1 MGSIE
6 SGLKNFGVH
15 TKYNDPKI
23 QLDTYQ
29 FDLKTADVILN
40 DPTAEYYESQGV
52 WSAAFTWK
60 SGAMEDLR
68 FMIAVASRDPV
79 FPSADW
85 VRILP
90 DAFFNSRIGFAMG
103 DGVTSLTPM
112 NEQLT
117 RLAQELGV
125 GTRSDAIPGK
135 LITGAPMG
143 VFRYI
148 PDNQKTASGY
158 LHELDSLIGNKY
170 SGHGI
175 KGPYNSDSVISIP
188 ATVATAIN
196 FPMGENTISVA
207 TIGDGVTYMIDKLG
221 GIQHICPVQNDSI
234 DKLTRQWIWERIQ
247 QTGQTVTDIRN
258 SDEFKQWISDTYK
271 AKINKPGGV
280 TFMNGQMHTG
290 ESPVTVTIPLSRAPY
305 YVFGSDGLELG
316 LNNDEIQELLN
327 NICSTHDA
335 FGLAKLISHR
345 FDDQEAHYKNEPKST
360 GEVVEKKHDD
370 IVIVLVQNKGA
381 GLDEQG
387 VFSPFIVRRSLR

>member
-1 MGSIE
+1 MGNIE
-6 SGLKNFGVH
+6 GGLKMFGVH
-15 TKYNDPKI
+15 HELYNPKNI
-23 QLDTYQ
+23 TDNYL
-29 FDLKTADVILN
+29 FDRQTADTILR
-40 DPTAEYYESQGV
+40 DPTAEFYESKGV
-52 WSAAFTWK
+52 WSAAFTWN

-79 FPSADW
+79 LPSADW

-90 DAFFNSRIGFAMG
+90 DAYFNSRIGFVMG

-125 GTRSDAIPGK
+125 GTRSDAVPGK

-158 LHELDSLIGNKY
+158 LHELDSLIGKKY

-207 TIGDGVTYMIDKLG
+207 TIGDGVTYMIEKLDN
-221 GIQHICPVQNDSI
+221 IQRICPVQNDSI
-234 DKLTRQWIWERIQ
+234 DELTRLWIWEQ
-247 QTGQTVTDIRN
+247 VKLTGKTVTQIRE
-258 SDEFKQWISDTYK
+258 SEEFRNWISKTYK
-271 AKINKPGGV
+271 AKINQPGGV
-280 TFMNGQMHTG
+280 TFMNGQMKTG
-290 ESPVTVTIPLSRAPY
+290 ERPVTVTIPLSRAPY
-305 YVFGSDGLELG
+305 YVFGSDGLVLG
-316 LNNDEIQELLN
+316 LSNDEIKGLLN
-327 NICSTHDA
+327 EICSTHDA
-335 FGLAKLISHR
+335 FGLAKLVSHR
-345 FDDQEAHYKNEPKST
+345 FDDQKAHYNNEPKSPE
-360 GEVVEKKHDD
+360 EVVEKIHDD
-370 IVIVLVQNKGA
+370 IVIVRVQNKGA

-387 VFSPFIVRRSLR
+387 VFGEFVVRRSR